1 VISKNVEVAASEEIL
16 VLSNIVSAIALAF
29 IVISLTKTSLS
40 LIKL

>member
-1 VISKNVEVAASEEIL
+1 MISKNVEVDASAETLEP
-16 VLSNIVSAIALAF
+16 SNIVSAIALAF